1 MTSKSPENS
10 GQSLPS
16 GATNANANVAMDEH
30 SDGIAVLPPVNFESD
45 RFPYCIVWTPIPVLT
60 WFFPMIGHM
69 GICTSI
75 GVIRDFAGPYYVSED
90 SMGFGRPT
98 RYLRLHPKNV
108 VGGSVEWDEAVAKA
122 SVLYG
127 TRMHN
132 LFCDNCHSH
141 VATAL
146 IAMRYKR
153 RTSWNMVI
161 LAFWMFFCGRY
172 VGFFGFVKT
181 WLPFV
186 IVVSL
191 CVFLGIYL

>member
-1 MTSKSPENS
+1 MTSTNTEN
-10 GQSLPS
+10 GEPS
-16 GATNANANVAMDEH
+16 QPSATTGETVNVAMDDQ
-30 SDGIAVLPPVNFESD
+30 SDRLVLPPINFEND

-60 WFFPMIGHM
+60 WLLPMIGHM
-69 GICTSI
+69 GICTST

-98 RYLRLHPKNV
+98 RYLRLNPKNV
-108 VGGSVEWDEAVAKA
+108 AGGPVEWDEAVAKA

-146 IAMRYKR
+146 CGMRYNR
-153 RTSWNMVI
+153 RNSWNMVV
-161 LAFWMFFCGRY
+161 LALWIFVCGRY
-172 VGFFGFVKT
+172 VGFGGFVKT

-191 CVFLGIYL
+191 CTFLAVYL